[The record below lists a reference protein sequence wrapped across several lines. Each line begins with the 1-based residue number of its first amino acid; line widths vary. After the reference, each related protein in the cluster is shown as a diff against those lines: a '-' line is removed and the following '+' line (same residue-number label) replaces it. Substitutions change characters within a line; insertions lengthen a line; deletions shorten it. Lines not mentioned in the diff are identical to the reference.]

1 MRIIALAYHSQN
13 INGDQ
18 YENNDHIALREDLS
32 EIRRRKIPLVSL
44 KDLCCN
50 FQSRASRHDLPEI
63 AVALSCD
70 DGTTLDWENFS
81 HPHHGQ
87 QISFAE
93 ILREHM
99 LITHDERSHL
109 LTSFVIASPTARKQ
123 IDAGCHAGYELSIEK
138 WWKSAAMT
146 GLIAIENHSWDH
158 LHPCID
164 VVSQR
169 ENKKGDFSLI
179 DSYDDADKQ
188 VRQAAEY
195 INKALGTTGHRT
207 SLFAYPFGHFNDYL
221 TNEYLPKYRHQHE
234 MLAAFTTQ
242 PEVITEASNI
252 FKLPR
257 YVHGEAWTTP
267 NELVKILNQLQKNY

>member
-1 MRIIALAYHSQN
+1 
-13 INGDQ
+13 
-18 YENNDHIALREDLS
+18 LREDLS

-50 FQSRASRHDLPEI
+50 FLNQERHATIFPKI

-169 ENKKGDFSLI
+169 ENKRRLLLDRL
-179 DSYDDADKQ
+179 
-188 VRQAAEY
+188 
-195 INKALGTTGHRT
+195 L
-207 SLFAYPFGHFNDYL
+207 
-221 TNEYLPKYRHQHE
+221 
-234 MLAAFTTQ
+234 
-242 PEVITEASNI
+242 
-252 FKLPR
+252 
-257 YVHGEAWTTP
+257 
-267 NELVKILNQLQKNY
+267 